1 MLSWVEKYRPKSLKE
16 VVGNE
21 KVKEKLKAW
30 IESYLKGEK
39 PKPILLVGPPGCGK
53 TTMAYALANDYG
65 FEVIELNAS
74 DKRSGSVIKRIVGH
88 AATSSSIFGKKFLI
102 ILDEVDGISGKED
115 AGGVSELIKVIK
127 KAKNPIILTA
137 NDAYATSIRNLLPYV
152 EVVQLNPLNKTDVY
166 KVLKRIA
173 EKEKLNVD
181 EKTLKMIAQRSAG
194 DLRSA
199 INDLEALA
207 LSGDLSYDAV
217 QKLPDRNREA
227 NIFDALRIILKTTHY
242 GIATTA
248 LMNVDETPD
257 VIIEWIAE
265 NVPKEYEKLEEI
277 DRAFEYLSKAD
288 RYLGRVMRRQ
298 NYSFW
303 KYATTLM
310 TAGVALSKD
319 EKYRKWT
326 PYSYPKIFRLLTQT
340 KAERE
345 ILNKILKKIGE
356 KTHAS
361 SKRARFDL
369 QMLKVIAK
377 ENPSIAADLVD
388 YFDINEDEL
397 KVLVGDKLASE
408 ILKIL
413 KEKKKLERKKKKE
426 ELKEKAKKEKEEAK
440 KETEE
445 IKETIE
451 TQIEEEI
458 EIKKDMDIKTEERI
472 ETKDEIYREDKTKTE
487 IKEDSK
493 ETPKESKKE
502 KKTEKKKKEEKGK
515 QLTLDAFFK

>member
-1 MLSWVEKYRPKSLKE
+1 MLSWVEKYRPRSLKD
-16 VVGNE
+16 VAGHE
-21 KVKEKLKAW
+21 KVKEKLKTW
-30 IESYLKGEK
+30 IESYLKGEN

-53 TTMAYALANDYG
+53 TTLAYALANDYG

-74 DKRSGSVIKRIVGH
+74 DKRNSSAIKKVVGH

-102 ILDEVDGISGKED
+102 VLDEVDGISGKED
-115 AGGVSELIKVIK
+115 AGGVSELIKIIK

-137 NDAYATSIRNLLPYV
+137 NDAYATSIRSLLPYV
-152 EVVQLNPLNKTDVY
+152 EIIQLNPVHTNSIY
-166 KVLKRIA
+166 KVLKKIA
-173 EKEKLNVD
+173 QKEGLDVD
-181 EKTLKMIAQRSAG
+181 DKTLKMIAQHSAG

-207 LSGDLSYDAV
+207 LSGDLSYETV
-217 QKLPDRNREA
+217 QKLPDRKREA
-227 NIFDALRIILKTTHY
+227 NIFDALRVILKTTHY

-265 NVPKEYEKLEEI
+265 NVPKEYEKAEEVA
-277 DRAFEYLSKAD
+277 RAFEYLSKAD
-288 RYLGRVMRRQ
+288 RYLGRVMKRQ
-298 NYSFW
+298 NYGFW

-326 PYSYPKIFRLLTQT
+326 PYSYPKIFRLLTKT

-356 KTHAS
+356 KTHTS

-369 QMLKVIAK
+369 QILEILAK
-377 ENPSIAADLVD
+377 ENPYIAADLVD
-388 YFDINEDEL
+388 YFEIKEDEL
-397 KVLVGDKLASE
+397 KALFGERLSSKL
-408 ILKIL
+408 LKIL
-413 KEKKKLERKKKKE
+413 KEKKKKKSEKNKREDKKDKKNEDKKEVKKEIIKKKKE
-426 ELKEKAKKEKEEAK
+426 DKKVEEVKGYEISDTEVKKDIKNLETQKQVKKEKE
-440 KETEE
+440 
-445 IKETIE
+445 I
-451 TQIEEEI
+451 
-458 EIKKDMDIKTEERI
+458 
-472 ETKDEIYREDKTKTE
+472 
-487 IKEDSK
+487 
-493 ETPKESKKE
+493 KE
-502 KKTEKKKKEEKGK
+502 KKKEDKKKENKGK

>member
-16 VVGNE
+16 VAGHD
-21 KVKEKLKAW
+21 KVKERLKTW
-30 IESYLKGEK
+30 IESYLRGEN

-53 TTMAYALANDYG
+53 TTLAYALANDYG

-74 DKRSGSVIKRIVGH
+74 DKRNASSIKKVVGH
-88 AATSSSIFGKKFLI
+88 AATSSSVFGKKFLI
-102 ILDEVDGISGKED
+102 VLDEVDGISGKED

-152 EVVQLNPLNKTDVY
+152 EVIQLNPVHTNSVY
-166 KVLKRIA
+166 KVLKKIA
-173 EKEKLNVD
+173 EKEGLNVD
-181 EKTLKMIAQRSAG
+181 DKILKMIAQHSAG

-207 LSGDLSYDAV
+207 LSGDLSYEAV
-217 QKLPDRNREA
+217 QKLPDRKREA

-257 VIIEWIAE
+257 VVIEWIAE
-265 NVPKEYEKLEEI
+265 NVPREYEKPEEVA
-277 DRAFEYLSKAD
+277 RAFEYLSKAD
-288 RYLGRVMRRQ
+288 RYLGRVMKRQ
-298 NYSFW
+298 NFGFW

-326 PYSYPKIFRLLTQT
+326 PYSYPKIFRLLTKT

-345 ILNKILKKIGE
+345 ILKKILKKISE

-369 QMLKVIAK
+369 QMLKVLAK
-377 ENPSIAADLVD
+377 ENPSVAADLVD
-388 YFDINEDEL
+388 YFEITEDEL
-397 KVLVGDKLASE
+397 KMLVGNKLASE
-408 ILKIL
+408 VLRVL

-426 ELKEKAKKEKEEAK
+426 EKEKKKDELKKEVVEKIKEVEEKKEEK
-440 KETEE
+440 PKVE
-445 IKETIE
+445 
-451 TQIEEEI
+451 
-458 EIKKDMDIKTEERI
+458 
-472 ETKDEIYREDKTKTE
+472 KTKE
-487 IKEDSK
+487 NEK
-493 ETPKESKKE
+493 KKE

>member
-1 MLSWVEKYRPKSLKE
+1 MLSWVEKYRPKSLKD
-16 VVGNE
+16 VVGND
-21 KVKEKLKAW
+21 KVKEKLKTW

-53 TTMAYALANDYG
+53 TTLAYALANDYG

-74 DKRSGSVIKRIVGH
+74 DKRNSSAIKKVVGH
-88 AATSSSIFGKKFLI
+88 AATSSSVFGKKFLI
-102 ILDEVDGISGKED
+102 VLDEVDGISGKED

-137 NDAYATSIRNLLPYV
+137 NDAYATSIRSLLPYV
-152 EVVQLNPLNKTDVY
+152 DIVQLNPVPTTAVY
-166 KVLKRIA
+166 KVLKKIA
-173 EKEKLNVD
+173 EKEGLDVD
-181 EKTLKMIAQRSAG
+181 DKTLKMIAQHSAG

-207 LSGDLSYDAV
+207 LSGDLSYESV
-217 QKLPDRNREA
+217 QKLPDRRREA

-257 VIIEWIAE
+257 VVIEWIAE
-265 NVPKEYEKLEEI
+265 NVPKEYEKPEEVA
-277 DRAFEYLSKAD
+277 RAFEYLSKAD

-298 NYSFW
+298 NYGFW

-326 PYSYPKIFRLLTQT
+326 PYSYPKIFRLLTKT

-345 ILNKILKKIGE
+345 ILGKILKKIGE
-356 KTHAS
+356 KTHTS

-369 QMLKVIAK
+369 QMLKILAK
-377 ENPSIAADLVD
+377 ENPEVAADLVD
-388 YFDINEDEL
+388 YFEIKEDEL

-413 KEKKKLERKKKKE
+413 KEKKKLEKKKKKE
-426 ELKEKAKKEKEEAK
+426 KEKLEKEEKKKEKAKEEQPQLITQPKKVEKEIKVEVEKKEEVKEKVVEKPEVK
-440 KETEE
+440 DVKENNEQKET
-445 IKETIE
+445 
-451 TQIEEEI
+451 
-458 EIKKDMDIKTEERI
+458 
-472 ETKDEIYREDKTKTE
+472 
-487 IKEDSK
+487 
-493 ETPKESKKE
+493 KKE
-502 KKTEKKKKEEKGK
+502 KKKEKKKKEDKGK

>member
-1 MLSWVEKYRPKSLKE
+1 MLSWVEKYRPKSLKD
-16 VVGNE
+16 VAGHD
-21 KVKEKLKAW
+21 KVKEKLKTW
-30 IESYLKGEK
+30 IESYLKGEH

-53 TTMAYALANDYG
+53 TTLAYALANDYG

-74 DKRSGSVIKRIVGH
+74 DKRSASVIKKVVGH
-88 AATSSSIFGKKFLI
+88 AATSSSVFGKKFLI

-152 EVVQLNPLNKTDVY
+152 EIIQLNPVHTNSVY
-166 KVLKRIA
+166 KVLKKIA
-173 EKEKLNVD
+173 QKEGLDVD
-181 EKTLKMIAQRSAG
+181 DKTLKMIAQHSAG

-207 LSGDLSYDAV
+207 LSGDLSYEAA
-217 QKLPDRNREA
+217 QKLPDRKREQ
-227 NIFDALRIILKTTHY
+227 NIFDALRVILKTTRY

-248 LMNVDETPD
+248 LMDVDETPD
-257 VIIEWIAE
+257 VVIEWIAE
-265 NVPKEYEKLEEI
+265 NVPKEYEKPEEVA
-277 DRAFEYLSKAD
+277 RAFEYLSKAD

-326 PYSYPKIFRLLTQT
+326 AYSYPKIFRLLTQT

-356 KTHAS
+356 KTHTS

-369 QMLKVIAK
+369 QMLKILAK

-388 YFDINEDEL
+388 YFEIKEDEL

-426 ELKEKAKKEKEEAK
+426 KEKLEKEKKKEEEKAKEEQPIIQPKEVEEKEEIKAEVEKKIKEEK
-440 KETEE
+440 KEEVKEKIEGKPKVEE
-445 IKETIE
+445 VKE
-451 TQIEEEI
+451 
-458 EIKKDMDIKTEERI
+458 KT
-472 ETKDEIYREDKTKTE
+472 
-487 IKEDSK
+487 
-493 ETPKESKKE
+493 KKE
-502 KKTEKKKKEEKGK
+502 KKKEKKKKEEKGK

>member
-21 KVKEKLKAW
+21 KVKEKLKRW

-74 DKRSGSVIKRIVGH
+74 DKRSGSVIKKIVGH

-152 EVVQLNPLNKTDVY
+152 EVVQLKPLSKTAIY

-173 EKEKLNVD
+173 EKEKLDVD
-181 EKTLKMIAQRSAG
+181 DRTLKMIALRAAG

-227 NIFDALRIILKTTHY
+227 NIFDALRIILKTTNY
-242 GIATTA
+242 GVATTA

-277 DRAFEYLSKAD
+277 NRAFEYLSKAD

-356 KTHAS
+356 KTHTS

-377 ENPSIAADLVD
+377 ENPYIAADLVD
-388 YFDINEDEL
+388 YFNINEDEL

-413 KEKKKLERKKKKE
+413 KEKKKLERKKKKDP
-426 ELKEKAKKEKEEAK
+426 EK
-440 KETEE
+440 
-445 IKETIE
+445 IKENIE
-451 TQIEEEI
+451 TQIEKKI
-458 EIKKDMDIKTEERI
+458 EIKKDINIKTEEKI
-472 ETKDEIYREDKTKTE
+472 DGEDKTKTE
-487 IKEDSK
+487 LKEETK
-493 ETPKESKKE
+493 ETSKKSKKEKESKKE
-502 KKTEKKKKEEKGK
+502 KKKEDKGK
-515 QLTLDAFFK
+515 QLTLDAFLK

>member
-16 VVGNE
+16 VAGHE
-21 KVKEKLKAW
+21 KVKEKLKTW
-30 IESYLKGEK
+30 IESYLKGGH

-53 TTMAYALANDYG
+53 TTLAYALANDYG

-74 DKRSGSVIKRIVGH
+74 DKRSSSVIKKVVGH
-88 AATSSSIFGKKFLI
+88 AATSSSIFGRKFLI
-102 ILDEVDGISGKED
+102 VLDEVDGISGKED

-137 NDAYATSIRNLLPYV
+137 NDAYATSIRSLLPYV
-152 EVVQLNPLNKTDVY
+152 EIIQLNPVHINSAY
-166 KVLKRIA
+166 KVLKKIA
-173 EKEKLNVD
+173 QKEGLDVD
-181 EKTLKMIAQRSAG
+181 DKTLKMIAQHSAG

-207 LSGDLSYDAV
+207 LSGDLSYEAA
-217 QKLPDRNREA
+217 QKLPDRKREA
-227 NIFDALRIILKTTHY
+227 NIFDALRVILKTTHY

-257 VIIEWIAE
+257 VVIEWLAE
-265 NVPKEYEKLEEI
+265 NIPKEYEKPEEVA
-277 DRAFEYLSKAD
+277 RAFECLSKAD
-288 RYLGRVMRRQ
+288 RYLGRVMKRQ
-298 NYSFW
+298 NYGFW

-340 KAERE
+340 KANRE

-356 KTHAS
+356 KTHTS

-369 QMLKVIAK
+369 QMLKLLAK

-388 YFDINEDEL
+388 YFEIKEDEL
-397 KVLVGDKLASE
+397 KVLVGNKLASK

-413 KEKKKLERKKKKE
+413 KEKKKLEKK
-426 ELKEKAKKEKEEAK
+426 
-440 KETEE
+440 
-445 IKETIE
+445 
-451 TQIEEEI
+451 
-458 EIKKDMDIKTEERI
+458 
-472 ETKDEIYREDKTKTE
+472 
-487 IKEDSK
+487 
-493 ETPKESKKE
+493 
-502 KKTEKKKKEEKGK
+502 EKKKKEVKEEKK
-515 QLTLDAFFK
+515 KEESKEKKLQSIIQPKEVKSVEDKVIK

>member
-1 MLSWVEKYRPKSLKE
+1 MLSWVEKYRPRSLKD
-16 VVGNE
+16 VAGHE
-21 KVKEKLKAW
+21 KVKEKLKTW
-30 IESYLKGEK
+30 IESYLKGEN

-53 TTMAYALANDYG
+53 TTLAYALANDYG

-74 DKRSGSVIKRIVGH
+74 DKRNSSAIKKVVGH

-102 ILDEVDGISGKED
+102 VLDEVDGISGKED

-137 NDAYATSIRNLLPYV
+137 NDAYATSIRSLLPYV
-152 EVVQLNPLNKTDVY
+152 EIIQLNPVHTNSIY
-166 KVLKRIA
+166 KVLKKIA
-173 EKEKLNVD
+173 QKEGLDVD
-181 EKTLKMIAQRSAG
+181 DKTLKMIAQHSAG

-207 LSGDLSYDAV
+207 LSGDLSYETV
-217 QKLPDRNREA
+217 QKLPDRKREA
-227 NIFDALRIILKTTHY
+227 NIFDALRVILKTTHY

-265 NVPKEYEKLEEI
+265 NVPKEYEKAEEVA
-277 DRAFEYLSKAD
+277 RAFEYLSKAD
-288 RYLGRVMRRQ
+288 RYLGRVMKRQ
-298 NYSFW
+298 NYGFW

-326 PYSYPKIFRLLTQT
+326 PYSYPKIFRLLTKT

-356 KTHAS
+356 KTHTS

-369 QMLKVIAK
+369 QILEILAK
-377 ENPSIAADLVD
+377 ENPYVAADLVD
-388 YFDINEDEL
+388 YFEIKEDEL
-397 KVLVGDKLASE
+397 KALFGERLSSKL
-408 ILKIL
+408 LKIL
-413 KEKKKLERKKKKE
+413 KEKKKKKSEKNKREDKKDKKKEDKKEVKKEIIKKKKE
-426 ELKEKAKKEKEEAK
+426 DNIVGEIKKEESGDVDVEKDIKNLETQKQVKKEKE
-440 KETEE
+440 
-445 IKETIE
+445 I
-451 TQIEEEI
+451 
-458 EIKKDMDIKTEERI
+458 
-472 ETKDEIYREDKTKTE
+472 
-487 IKEDSK
+487 
-493 ETPKESKKE
+493 KE
-502 KKTEKKKKEEKGK
+502 KKKEDKKKENKGK

>member
-16 VVGNE
+16 VAGHE
-21 KVKEKLKAW
+21 KVKEKLKTW
-30 IESYLKGEK
+30 IESYLKGEH

-53 TTMAYALANDYG
+53 TTLAYALANDYG

-74 DKRSGSVIKRIVGH
+74 DKRSASIIKKVVGH
-88 AATSSSIFGKKFLI
+88 AATSSSVFGKKFLI

-137 NDAYATSIRNLLPYV
+137 NDAYAPAIRNLLPYV
-152 EVVQLNPLNKTDVY
+152 EVIQLNPVHTNSVY
-166 KVLKRIA
+166 KVLKKIA
-173 EKEKLNVD
+173 QKEGLDVD
-181 EKTLKMIAQRSAG
+181 DKTLKMIAQHSAG

-207 LSGDLSYDAV
+207 LSGDLSYEAA
-217 QKLPDRNREA
+217 QKLPDRKREA
-227 NIFDALRIILKTTHY
+227 NIFDALRVILKTTHY

-257 VIIEWIAE
+257 VVIEWIAE
-265 NVPKEYEKLEEI
+265 NVPKEYEKPEEVA
-277 DRAFEYLSKAD
+277 RAFEYLSKAD

-310 TAGVALSKD
+310 TAGVALSKH

-345 ILNKILKKIGE
+345 ILNKI
-356 KTHAS
+356 
-361 SKRARFDL
+361 
-369 QMLKVIAK
+369 
-377 ENPSIAADLVD
+377 
-388 YFDINEDEL
+388 
-397 KVLVGDKLASE
+397 
-408 ILKIL
+408 
-413 KEKKKLERKKKKE
+413 
-426 ELKEKAKKEKEEAK
+426 
-440 KETEE
+440 
-445 IKETIE
+445 
-451 TQIEEEI
+451 
-458 EIKKDMDIKTEERI
+458 
-472 ETKDEIYREDKTKTE
+472 
-487 IKEDSK
+487 
-493 ETPKESKKE
+493 
-502 KKTEKKKKEEKGK
+502 
-515 QLTLDAFFK
+515 

>member
-16 VVGNE
+16 VAGHD
-21 KVKEKLKAW
+21 KVKEKLKTW
-30 IESYLKGEK
+30 IESYLKGEN

-53 TTMAYALANDYG
+53 TTLAYALANDYG

-74 DKRSGSVIKRIVGH
+74 DKRNASVIKKVVGH

-152 EVVQLNPLNKTDVY
+152 EIIQLNPVHTNSVY
-166 KVLKRIA
+166 KVLKKIA
-173 EKEKLNVD
+173 EKEGLDVD
-181 EKTLKMIAQRSAG
+181 DKTLKMIAQHSAG

-207 LSGDLSYDAV
+207 LSGDLSYEAA
-217 QKLPDRNREA
+217 QKLPDRKREA
-227 NIFDALRIILKTTHY
+227 NIFDALRVILKTTHY

-265 NVPKEYEKLEEI
+265 NVPKEYEKLEEVA
-277 DRAFEYLSKAD
+277 RAFEYLSKAD

-298 NYSFW
+298 NYGFW

-356 KTHAS
+356 KTHTS

-369 QMLKVIAK
+369 QMLKILAK

-388 YFDINEDEL
+388 YFEIKEDEL

-413 KEKKKLERKKKKE
+413 KEKKKLERKKKKDKE
-426 ELKEKAKKEKEEAK
+426 KLEKEKKKEEKAKEEQPQLIIQPKEVKEKEEIK
-440 KETEE
+440 EVEKEVKEETKEKIGEKPKVEEEKET
-445 IKETIE
+445 
-451 TQIEEEI
+451 
-458 EIKKDMDIKTEERI
+458 
-472 ETKDEIYREDKTKTE
+472 
-487 IKEDSK
+487 
-493 ETPKESKKE
+493 KKE
-502 KKTEKKKKEEKGK
+502 KKKEKKKKEDKGK

>member
-1 MLSWVEKYRPKSLKE
+1 MLSWVEKYRPKSLKD
-16 VVGNE
+16 VAGHD
-21 KVKEKLKAW
+21 KVKEKLKTW
-30 IESYLKGEK
+30 IESYLRGEH

-53 TTMAYALANDYG
+53 TTLAYALANDYG

-74 DKRSGSVIKRIVGH
+74 DKRNASIIKKVVGH
-88 AATSSSIFGKKFLI
+88 AANSSSVLGKRFLI
-102 ILDEVDGISGKED
+102 VLDEVDGISGKED
-115 AGGVSELIKVIK
+115 AGGVSELIKIIK

-152 EVVQLNPLNKTDVY
+152 EIIQLNPLNKTSVY
-166 KVLKRIA
+166 KVLKKIA
-173 EKEKLNVD
+173 EKEGLDVD
-181 EKTLKMIAQRSAG
+181 DKTLKMIAQHSAG

-207 LSGDLSYDAV
+207 LSGDLSYEAA
-217 QKLPDRNREA
+217 QKLPDRKREA

-265 NVPKEYEKLEEI
+265 NVPKEYEKLDEVE
-277 DRAFEYLSKAD
+277 RAFEYLSKAD

-356 KTHAS
+356 KTHTS
-361 SKRARFDL
+361 SKRAKFDL
-369 QMLKVIAK
+369 QMLKILAK
-377 ENPSIAADLVD
+377 ENPSVAADLID
-388 YFDINEDEL
+388 YFDIKEDEL

-413 KEKKKLERKKKKE
+413 KEKKKLEGKKKKE
-426 ELKEKAKKEKEEAK
+426 KDKLDKEKKKEEKVKEEQLIIQPKEVKEKEE
-440 KETEE
+440 
-445 IKETIE
+445 IKEVEKDVKEESKEKIDE
-451 TQIEEEI
+451 KLKSEEE
-458 EIKKDMDIKTEERI
+458 
-472 ETKDEIYREDKTKTE
+472 
-487 IKEDSK
+487 KEN
-493 ETPKESKKE
+493 KKE
-502 KKTEKKKKEEKGK
+502 KKKTKKKEEKGK